1 MIKSE
6 LIRVINYIEN
16 DKNIKR
22 EILFEALEDALLKA
36 AYRTY
41 GKDRDL
47 IVEIDRE
54 EGDIHLLQRKK
65 VVAEDPEEP
74 YEISLESA
82 RELNPDIGIN
92 EYINIPVDKERFGR
106 IAAQTAKQVIYQK
119 ISEAEKESLYDIYKE
134 KLRTNITGT
143 LHRIESDAYIVKFD
157 QVEAVMLKR
166 DTVYGENFRIGDIV
180 KANIVAVRHDRKDV
194 EIYLSR
200 TNPEF
205 LARLIE
211 LEVPEIQDGIIE
223 IINTVRDAGN
233 RAKIAVRSND
243 PRIDSVGACVG
254 MRGVRIQSVKKE
266 VGGEKIDIVQYS
278 DDIKEFIKNAISPAT
293 IISISETEPDSVY
306 EVVVADKQLSLAIG
320 KGGKNVKLAAK
331 LVKKRIDIISEN
343 DKKKQEMK
351 KFFSEKNEIKEM
363 QNIKGINEKLAAAL
377 VKAGFTYNSLKRS
390 KKEDLMKVR
399 GVTDKTA
406 DKIIGHF
413 STGEED

>member
-41 GKDRDL
+41 GKDKDL

-54 EGDIHLLQRKK
+54 EGDIHLYTRKK
-65 VVAEDPEEP
+65 VVEENP
-74 YEISLESA
+74 DEQIEISLEEA
-82 RELNPDIGIN
+82 KAYDDTVKAG
-92 EYINIPVDKERFGR
+92 EYLNIPIDKERFGR
-106 IAAQTAKQVIYQK
+106 IAAQIAKQVIYQK
-119 ISEAEKESLYDIYKE
+119 ISEAEKDSLYDIYKE
-134 KLRTNITGT
+134 KLKRNVTGT
-143 LHRIESDAYIVKFD
+143 LHRIENDAYIVKFD
-157 QVEAVMLKR
+157 QIEAIMLKR

-180 KANIVAVRHDRKDV
+180 KANIVAVRHDKKEV
-194 EIYLSR
+194 EIFLSR

-233 RAKIAVRSND
+233 RAKIAVKSND

-278 DDIKEFIKNAISPAT
+278 EDIKEFIKNAISPAT
-293 IISISETEPDSVY
+293 IISINEIEPDSVY

-331 LVKKRIDIISEN
+331 LVKKRIDIISES
-343 DKKKQEMK
+343 DKKKKEMK
-351 KFFSEKNEIKEM
+351 RFFSEKNEIKEI
-363 QNIKGINEKLAAAL
+363 QNIKGINEKLAASM
-377 VKAGFTYNSLKRS
+377 VKAGYTYNSLRNAT
-390 KKEDLMKVR
+390 KEDLIKIR
-399 GVTDKTA
+399 GITDRIA
-406 DKIIGHF
+406 EKILGHF
-413 STGEED
+413 STEEEN